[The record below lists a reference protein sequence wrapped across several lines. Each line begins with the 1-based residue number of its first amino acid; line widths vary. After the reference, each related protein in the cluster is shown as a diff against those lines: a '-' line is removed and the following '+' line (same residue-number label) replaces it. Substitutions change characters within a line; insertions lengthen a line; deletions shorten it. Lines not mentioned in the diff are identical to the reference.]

1 MYKVLAR
8 LTQDVPPQLT
18 HHPMKRLA
26 ILTAGGDT
34 PALNAT
40 LHGAVTRANQLG
52 IESFGLVDGYSGLLD
67 EQLPHIPLNPLLAT
81 IPELD
86 PCRGGTILGSSRTYL
101 DGSDPM
107 LVDEVAGRLDKLGID
122 GLVAVG
128 GDGTLNGMQPLAE
141 RLPCVLAPKTIDND
155 LGLNAPDEPTSWT
168 EPLGDGPPEIGSGD
182 EPLDISRMVNF
193 ATPGYATAVFVVV
206 QAIRRIRTTAESH
219 RRIAIVEVMGRQS
232 GYIALGGSYGQPD
245 LVAIPEVP
253 VDFDRFA
260 ERVSEI
266 YRQQQHVVV
275 VSGEG
280 IVDETGQGLGAT
292 SPSVDPAGNVIFRGA
307 AEALR
312 QRLADT
318 LSATLFRGHATP
330 AAAIF
335 TRKVGHTQRGGRPV
349 LFDRFHAARLGGQ
362 AVDLIHQDRP
372 DHVATLQWSSSG
384 GFTVDGIPASRLRD
398 RWGVVRPRLVHHSF
412 FDNENWRISPR
423 GCDYLRAIFT
433 DAVGS
438 GDVEHLRGDLFDTGH
453 LATAYQ
459 SINVRLAQR
468 VRRVSPPETEH
479 PKVESSS
486 QP

>member
-52 IESFGLVDGYSGLLD
+52 IEIFGLVDGYSGLLD

-168 EPLGDGPPEIGSGD
+168 EP
-182 EPLDISRMVNF
+182 V
-193 ATPGYATAVFVVV
+193 
-206 QAIRRIRTTAESH
+206 
-219 RRIAIVEVMGRQS
+219 
-232 GYIALGGSYGQPD
+232 SYTH
-245 LVAIPEVP
+245 L
-253 VDFDRFA
+253 
-260 ERVSEI
+260 
-266 YRQQQHVVV
+266 
-275 VSGEG
+275 
-280 IVDETGQGLGAT
+280 
-292 SPSVDPAGNVIFRGA
+292 
-307 AEALR
+307 
-312 QRLADT
+312 T
-318 LSATLFRGHATP
+318 LPTKA
-330 AAAIF
+330 
-335 TRKVGHTQRGGRPV
+335 
-349 LFDRFHAARLGGQ
+349 
-362 AVDLIHQDRP
+362 
-372 DHVATLQWSSSG
+372 
-384 GFTVDGIPASRLRD
+384 
-398 RWGVVRPRLVHHSF
+398 
-412 FDNENWRISPR
+412 
-423 GCDYLRAIFT
+423 
-433 DAVGS
+433 
-438 GDVEHLRGDLFDTGH
+438 
-453 LATAYQ
+453 
-459 SINVRLAQR
+459 
-468 VRRVSPPETEH
+468 
-479 PKVESSS
+479 
-486 QP
+486 